1 MKTPAI
7 TRRQT
12 LLTAASA
19 AAAGG
24 MPWTAWAQSAGSA
37 TATEY
42 PVRPIRVIV
51 PFAAGSTPDAFIR
64 TLQER
69 VGASLRQPLVIENRP
84 GAGGNVGTDAVAK
97 ATPDGYTIGV
107 SITGPLVNNT
117 VLYKRMPYDP
127 FKDLTPITFGVHQP
141 NLLAVN
147 ASLGVSTLKEL
158 MDLLRKNPGKY
169 NYASIGAGSLS
180 HLSIELL
187 KLKTNSF
194 VVHIPYPSSPA
205 AVTALLQGDVHM
217 ASLAPLA
224 LMPHVQS
231 GRLKAIAVSTAQRQP
246 LLPNI
251 PTMKEAG
258 IDGAEGTAWI
268 GIVAPAATP
277 TPIIER
283 LNREFVA
290 AMREPAIVDRLK
302 AQYMEP
308 QPGTPAEFAAF
319 MRGELAKW
327 TPVIKR
333 SGATI
338 D

>member
-1 MKTPAI
+1 MI

-12 LLTAASA
+12 LIATSA
-19 AAAGG
+19 
-24 MPWTAWAQSAGSA
+24 TAGSA
-37 TATEY
+37 AVSTLLPSLALAQTSGDY
-42 PVRPIRVIV
+42 PNRPIRVVV

-69 VGASLRQPLVIENRP
+69 VGAALRQPLVIENRP

-97 ATPDGYTIGV
+97 AAPDGYTIGV

-127 FKDLTPITFGVHQP
+127 FKDLAPITFGVHQP

-147 ASLGVSTLKEL
+147 ATLGVDTLKGL

-194 VVHIPYPSSPA
+194 VVHIPYASSPA

-231 GRLKAIAVSTAQRQP
+231 GRLKAIAVSTPQRQP

-251 PTMKEAG
+251 PTMKEGG

-277 TPIIER
+277 APIIER

-290 AMREPAIVDRLK
+290 VMREGAVVERLK

-308 QPGTPAEFAAF
+308 NPGTPAEFAAF
-319 MRGELAKW
+319 MRAELAKW

>member
-1 MKTPAI
+1 MI

-12 LLTAASA
+12 LFAASA
-19 AAAGG
+19 AASSAALPGL
-24 MPWTAWAQSAGSA
+24 ALAQSTGD
-37 TATEY
+37 Y
-42 PVRPIRVIV
+42 PNRPIRVVV

-69 VGASLRQPLVIENRP
+69 MGAVLRQPLVIENRP

-97 ATPDGYTIGV
+97 AAPDGYTIGV

-127 FKDLTPITFGVHQP
+127 FKDLAPITFGVHQP

-147 ASLGVSTLKEL
+147 ASLGVDTLKGL

-187 KLKTNSF
+187 KLKTSSF
-194 VVHIPYPSSPA
+194 VVHIPYASSPA

-231 GRLKAIAVSTAQRQP
+231 GRLKAIAVSTPQRQP

-251 PTMKEAG
+251 PTMKEGG
-258 IDGAEGTAWI
+258 IEGAEGTAWI

-277 TPIIER
+277 APIIER

-290 AMREPAIVDRLK
+290 VMREQAVVDRLK

-308 QPGTPAEFAAF
+308 NPGTPAEFAAF
-319 MRGELAKW
+319 MRAELAKW